1 MASKRN
7 PPIIL
12 FVIIYGTMTLY
23 GFIEG
28 LRGVTYPLIKTE
40 FSVPYD
46 QHGLMVSLVSFAYVC
61 FCAAGGFI
69 IARFGVRRA
78 LLAGFV
84 SALIGL
90 GAVFFLPGYRAVSA
104 SLFVIGA
111 AYGFFDVGVNALGAQ
126 VFTSKAAL
134 LMNLLHFF
142 YGLGSSLSPKIAG
155 TVSVGQGWRYV
166 YLFSVPAAL
175 LFFIPALMIPFPEEE
190 SGDETAGGT
199 VSFTQA
205 LLTPM
210 VWLFSLALG
219 FMVTVEVAS
228 ANWAGLYFQDVYGI
242 DPAGSGAGFLS
253 TFFIFFTLSRLLSG
267 FVIEKIG
274 YLRSLMGAA
283 LGSLLVMI
291 IGFALGRQGI
301 HVLHLLGIFVAIFW
315 PTTMAVAMGYFGPS
329 APVMTSAIIVIAGVL
344 NVAVQLLIGLTNR
357 IAGPAWGYRSCFIY
371 ALLVVITLLLL
382 RQKIRRTS

>member
-1 MASKRN
+1 
-7 PPIIL
+7 
-12 FVIIYGTMTLY
+12 MTLY

-40 FSVPYD
+40 FDVPYHR
-46 QHGLMVSLVSFAYVC
+46 HGLMVSMVSFAYVC

-84 SALIGL
+84 SAFIGL
-90 GAVFFLPGYRAVSA
+90 GAVFFLPGYKAVSA

-155 TVSVGQGWRYV
+155 TVSAGLGWRYV

-175 LFFIPALMIPFPEEE
+175 LFFIPALMVPFPEKER
-190 SGDETAGGT
+190 SGEAAGGT
-199 VSFTQA
+199 ASFTRA
-205 LLTPM
+205 LVTPM

-219 FMVTVEVAS
+219 FMVVVETAS
-228 ANWAGLYFQDVYGI
+228 ANWAGLYFQDVYSI
-242 DPAGSGAGFLS
+242 DLAGSGAGFLS

-274 YLRSLMGAA
+274 YLRSLIGAA
-283 LGSLLVMI
+283 LGVLLVMI
-291 IGFALGRQGI
+291 IGFALGRRGI
-301 HVLHLLGIFVAIFW
+301 HVLHLLGIFTAIFW
-315 PTTMAVAMGYFGPS
+315 PTTMAVAMGWFGPR
-329 APVMTSAIIVIAGVL
+329 APVMTSAMIVIAGTL
-344 NVAVQLLIGLTNR
+344 NAAVQLLIGLTNR
-357 IAGPAWGYRSCFIY
+357 VIGPAWGYRSCFVY
-371 ALLVVITLLLL
+371 ALLVVIALLAL
-382 RQKIRRTS
+382 RRRIRGNKDQ